1 MRKYEAIYILPPSL
15 TDSEVQE
22 VADNFKSVV
31 EKNGG
36 SVERAALWEK
46 RKLAYDIGGHKEGNY
61 VLMHFESGPQVPAEL
76 SRLMGINDTIV
87 RHRIYTR
94 EETA

>member
-1 MRKYEAIYILPPSL
+1 MRKYEAIYILPASL

-36 SVERAALWEK
+36 SVERASLWEK
-46 RKLAYDIGGHKEGNY
+46 RKLAYDIDGHKEGNY
-61 VLMHFESGPQVPAEL
+61 MLMHFESGPQVPAEL
-76 SRLMGINDTIV
+76 SRLMGISDTIV
-87 RHRIYTR
+87 RHRIYAR
-94 EETA
+94 EEVA